1 VRLPP
6 PRLISIISAGFTG
19 IGSTTAIR
27 PCSRGEQIAMA
38 SMASGKST
46 YQSRGWNAA
55 LKVAVI
61 WLLLGFTKKTA

>member
-1 VRLPP
+1 
-6 PRLISIISAGFTG
+6 
-19 IGSTTAIR
+19 
-27 PCSRGEQIAMA
+27 MA

-61 WLLLGFTKKTA
+61 WLLLGFTKNTA